1 MSSYAELYLHGVE
14 IFSWRNEIDPTFL
27 YLFTKDD
34 VCRSLEGASEL
45 DGYEPREIIRLTAA
59 ASVLR
64 DRLEVLGIG
73 RVALNDAFNE
83 CAREKLGILSGFHES
98 VGEIVQSE
106 IELFEEITLDGWV
119 DLLIDALKSPQK
131 RDRGAPYDPTSLQ
144 ELLELWG
151 YVDPRFI
158 LGAVL
163 LACAPDDE
171 VALDVTELIA
181 GGWMDGQFDPQ
192 TVAIE
197 YFSYSLANGTPPVI
211 ITEGS
216 TDAQFLQA
224 AIRICYPHLQS
235 YIKFLDFADGAEGSA
250 GAGVRTLKSFA
261 AAGITNRIILLLDND
276 TAACDAIR
284 ALRGTKLPD
293 HYSVMHYPDIELARS
308 YPTLGPAGL
317 SYMNVNGLA
326 GSIEIYLGRDVLT
339 GADGMLS
346 PVQWRSYA
354 EGVKAY
360 QG

>member
-1 MSSYAELYLHGVE
+1 MSSYAELYLHGIE

-34 VCRSLEGASEL
+34 VCRSLEDTSEL
-45 DGYEPREIIRLTAA
+45 DGYEPREIVRLTAT

-73 RVALNDAFNE
+73 RVALNDTFNE
-83 CAREKLGILSGFHES
+83 CAREKLGILSGLRES
-98 VGEIVQSE
+98 IGEIVQSE

-119 DLLIDALKSPQK
+119 DLLVDALKSPQK
-131 RDRGAPYDPTSLQ
+131 RDPGAPYDPTSLK

-151 YVDPRFI
+151 YADPRFT

-163 LACAPDDE
+163 LTCAPDDE

-224 AIRICYPHLQS
+224 
-235 YIKFLDFADGAEGSA
+235 
-250 GAGVRTLKSFA
+250 
-261 AAGITNRIILLLDND
+261 
-276 TAACDAIR
+276 
-284 ALRGTKLPD
+284 
-293 HYSVMHYPDIELARS
+293 
-308 YPTLGPAGL
+308 
-317 SYMNVNGLA
+317 
-326 GSIEIYLGRDVLT
+326 
-339 GADGMLS
+339 
-346 PVQWRSYA
+346 
-354 EGVKAY
+354 
-360 QG
+360 